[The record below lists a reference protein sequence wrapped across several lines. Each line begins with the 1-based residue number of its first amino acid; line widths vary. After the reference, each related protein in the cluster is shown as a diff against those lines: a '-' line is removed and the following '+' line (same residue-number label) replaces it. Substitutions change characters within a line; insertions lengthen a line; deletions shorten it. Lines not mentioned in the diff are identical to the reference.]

1 MLIPKTYPLLVKTI
15 ELGAI
20 YGYRR
25 AHKHTDTPTEA
36 ELCSAMTEAI
46 LNELVEAFFTVDP
59 NTNKHFYDYRD

>member
-1 MLIPKTYPLLVKTI
+1 MLIPKTYPLLIKTI

-25 AHKHTDTPTEA
+25 AHKHTDNPTES

-46 LNELVEAFFTVDP
+46 LDEVVEAFFTVDP
-59 NTNKHFYDYRD
+59 NNNKQYDYRD